1 MELLKYTF
9 SQPYLIIII
18 VAYILFMLYKLPKYK
33 KLKTMYS
40 YLKKSDEKMYNEI
53 NDIESSMGC
62 ISMLVLMITL
72 VSIGMSSVKLDNI
85 KEAELRKRIYEGKH
99 EYIYTVIENNRSVF
113 YLKTSN
119 GWMEIEQSLYFE
131 LKNKGI
137 KEN

>member
-1 MELLKYTF
+1 M
-9 SQPYLIIII
+9 
-18 VAYILFMLYKLPKYK
+18 
-33 KLKTMYS
+33 
-40 YLKKSDEKMYNEI
+40 KKSDEKMYNEI
-53 NDIESSMGC
+53 NDIESSMGG

-85 KEAELRKRIYEGKH
+85 KEVELRKRIYEGKH

-119 GWMEIEQSLYFE
+119 GWMKIEQSLYFE